1 MDGSQLLMIDV
12 DDNGCGMDE
21 ETLGKL
27 RRDIEVRDMSRSRSI
42 GLYNIN
48 QRMKLHYG
56 DGCRIHIYSEPGQGT
71 RIRLNIPV
79 DKCSSET

>member
-1 MDGSQLLMIDV
+1 MIDV

-21 ETLGKL
+21 VTLGRL
-27 RRDIEVRDMSRSRSI
+27 RRDIEVRDMSRSKSI

-56 DGCRIHIYSEPGQGT
+56 DGYRIHIYSEPGQGT
-71 RIRLNIPV
+71 RIRMIIPM
-79 DKCSSET
+79 DKCVIET